1 MKNIF
6 AKFQEY
12 VKKPKRNVFDLTFR
26 NNLTLKFGE
35 LAPVFCKEVIPGDSF
50 KIDTKFGLMLMPM
63 KFPVQTPMKAYV
75 HYFYVRN
82 RNTWK
87 DWQDFIGGT
96 KENLVLPYVQPV
108 DKKKFYRVGGL
119 ADYLGV
125 PNTLYSDDRIEEE
138 HNITLVGANQSFVN
152 ADSDTTYYWSPFVT
166 SQYATYE
173 FLHYPLLS
181 DLQTFLY
188 NGEGASVII
197 DGIAQNAASYLV
209 GTRSRGYFSQLDPNR
224 LPNPYNAVTTYND
237 AADFDSL
244 SGADMRITPWQY
256 LATFERNDTVMTRS
270 LVFNF
275 GFYDEF
281 EYSNGF
287 PHLPC
292 ILVYRDSDGVI
303 TDVKGIILSGEVVSS
318 ELVAPVITTPIPLV
332 YLNKVRYT
340 IGGGTLANYDFINI
354 MPENASSVDVL
365 FIPMYAQQVVE
376 NADSIDNYLSNTLES
391 ASYSLSFGSQNTTDV
406 IGDGSYTTTPY
417 DSEIHLSALPFRAY
431 ESIYNA
437 YYRNPQ
443 NNPFILNGVPEYN
456 RYITNN
462 NGGADNTQYDLYFR
476 NWEYDF
482 LTSAVQSPQ
491 QGIAPLVG
499 MSVTGEATF
508 QDEEGNTFY
517 AQAILNDSGEITGW
531 QSHSSNMPVGSLR
544 LLMDMAGTGISI
556 NDLRNVNAFQR
567 FLENNI
573 RHGLKYRDQI
583 MSHFGVKVRY
593 DELDMPEFIGG
604 CSAEMEVYKVSQTSN
619 SGDTPL
625 GSFVGQAQVKKQFG
639 HSVTHYCDEHGYI
652 IGIMSIVPVPVYSQ
666 LLPKHFIKFNQLDY
680 FFPEFGH
687 IGYQPILQKEVSPL
701 QTFYAEHDLNKVFGY
716 NRAWY
721 EYLASTDEVHAQF
734 RTTMR
739 DFIMNRTFKG
749 EPELSE
755 EFLVVD
761 PDQLNDVFLAG
772 TDDDDLYAPES
783 DKIIGSL
790 LFKVSA
796 KRPIPLFGIPKL
808 EG

>member
-50 KIDTKFGLMLMPM
+50 KIDTQFGLMLMPM

-82 RNTWK
+82 RTTWK
-87 DWQDFIGGT
+87 DWMDFIGGT

-125 PNTLYSDDRIEEE
+125 PNTLYSDDKIEDDHE
-138 HNITLVGANQSFVN
+138 ITLIGANNSFTKEG
-152 ADSDTTYYWSPFVT
+152 ADFKYYWSPFVT
-166 SQYATYE
+166 SLYATYE
-173 FLHYPLLS
+173 FLHYPTLL
-181 DLQTFLY
+181 DLNNCIY
-188 NGEGASVII
+188 NDESAILTI
-197 DGIAQNAASYLV
+197 DSIAQNAASYLV
-209 GTRSRGYFSQLDPNR
+209 GTRARGYFSQLDPNR
-224 LPNPYNAVTTYND
+224 LPNPYNAVLTYND
-237 AADFDSL
+237 AEDFDSTN
-244 SGADMRITPWQY
+244 GDTMRATPWQY
-256 LATFERNDTVMTRS
+256 LASFDKNDVNLSRS

-281 EYSNGF
+281 EYTGNF

-303 TDVKGIILSGEVVSS
+303 TDVKGTILTGEVVSS
-318 ELVAPVITTPIPLV
+318 EVVVPVVTTPVPLT
-332 YLNKVRYT
+332 YLNNVRYS
-340 IGGGTLANYDFINI
+340 IGGGSLSNYDFINI
-354 MPENASSVDVL
+354 FPDNAVSVDVL
-365 FIPMYAQQVVE
+365 IVPPYVQTFSESPDVA
-376 NADSIDNYLSNTLES
+376 YLSNTLES
-391 ASYSLSFGSQNTTDV
+391 INYSLSLGSQNTTDV

-417 DSEIHLSALPFRAY
+417 DSAIHLNALPFRAY
-431 ESIYNA
+431 EAIYNS

-443 NNPFILNGVPEYN
+443 NNPFILNGTPEYN
-456 RYITNN
+456 RYVTNLD
-462 NGGADNTQYDLYFR
+462 GGADTTQYDLYFR

-491 QGIAPLVG
+491 QGVAPLVG
-499 MSVTGEATF
+499 MSITGEATF
-508 QDEEGNTFY
+508 ADEEGNTYY
-517 AQAILNDSGEITGW
+517 AQAIMNDDGEITGW

-544 LLMDMAGTGISI
+544 LLMDMANTGISI

-639 HSVTHYCDEHGYI
+639 HSITHYCDEHGYI
-652 IGIMSIVPVPVYSQ
+652 IGIMSVVPVPVYSQ
-666 LLPKHFIKFNQLDY
+666 LLPKHFIKNSQLDY
-680 FFPEFGH
+680 YFPEFGH
-687 IGYQPILQKEVSPL
+687 IGYQPIQQKEVSPL
-701 QTFYAEHDLNKVFGY
+701 QTFYSAGDLNKVFGY
-716 NRAWY
+716 NRGWY
-721 EYLASTDEVHAQF
+721 DYLASTDEVHSQF

-749 EPELSE
+749 EPELGE
-755 EFLVVD
+755 DFLLVD

-772 TDDDDLYAPES
+772 TNDDLYSPEA